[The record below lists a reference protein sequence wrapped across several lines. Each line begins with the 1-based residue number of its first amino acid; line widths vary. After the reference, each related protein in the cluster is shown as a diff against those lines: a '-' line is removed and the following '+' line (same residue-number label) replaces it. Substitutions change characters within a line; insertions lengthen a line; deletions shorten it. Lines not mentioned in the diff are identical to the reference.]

1 MKKYESYKPLSE
13 LWLSSIPTH
22 WKSRKIKYLFSERSE
37 KGYPDEPLLVASQN
51 MGVVPKHIYGNR
63 TVEAMKDLHL
73 LKLVRVGDFVISLR
87 SFQGGIEYAYYQGII
102 SPAYTI
108 MIPKDMIVPY
118 YFKYLA
124 KSRLFIELLQL
135 CVTGIRE
142 GQNIDYNK
150 LKNHQIPV
158 PPRSEQDQ
166 IVRYL
171 DWQVSKINRLILAI
185 KKEIEHL
192 QELKAFYINKAVVNG
207 VDNFGQVMN
216 SSEYKWQQVK
226 IGYKAWIRARLGWRG
241 LKATEYVD
249 DGYPFLSAFN
259 IVNDKLVWDNINFI
273 NQFRYD
279 ESPEIKLS
287 VGDILLV
294 KDGAG
299 IGKCARIDNLP
310 LGASAPNGSL
320 AVITPNEEFYYKYL
334 YYYLISNDF
343 KNATNKIITGMG
355 VPHLTQHFL
364 KNVEVPCPPLDI
376 QHNVVEY
383 LDEKCKIL
391 DLMIEH
397 KQATI
402 ETLHELLIR
411 LISDVVTGQID
422 VRGIEIPEY
431 EYVEEE
437 SDEET
442 DEMEGADEEAEEQ
455 EE

>member
-22 WKSRKIKYLFSERSE
+22 WNSRKIKYLFSERSE

-108 MIPKDMIVPY
+108 MIPKDMIVPQ

-142 GQNIDYNK
+142 GQNIDYSK

-171 DWQVSKINRLILAI
+171 DWQVSKISKLIAAKKKQIALLNEQKQVIINNAVTKGLDPAI
-185 KKEIEHL
+185 PMKDSGVLWIGKIPAHWTLIRNKNIFKEKKETVGNNSDDFTL
-192 QELKAFYINKAVVNG
+192 LSLTTRGVV
-207 VDNFGQVMN
+207 VRDT
-216 SSEYKWQQVK
+216 SESKGKFPSDFNTYKIVEE
-226 IGYKAWIRARLGWRG
+226 G
-241 LKATEYVD
+241 
-249 DGYPFLSAFN
+249 N
-259 IVNDKLVWDNINFI
+259 IVFCLFDIDETPRTVGLSSLNGMITGAYDVFQIEGIEREYITYYYLSLDDKKALKPLYTGLRKVINPSTFLRI
-273 NQFRYD
+273 F
-279 ESPEIKLS
+279 SPLPPANEQKEIVLYLNTRCSK
-287 VGDILLV
+287 
-294 KDGAG
+294 
-299 IGKCARIDNLP
+299 IDNL
-310 LGASAPNGSL
+310 
-320 AVITPNEEFYYKYL
+320 ITNINEE
-334 YYYLISNDF
+334 
-343 KNATNKIITGMG
+343 ITL
-355 VPHLTQHFL
+355 LT
-364 KNVEVPCPPLDI
+364 
-376 QHNVVEY
+376 EY
-383 LDEKCKIL
+383 R
-391 DLMIEH
+391 
-397 KQATI
+397 T
-402 ETLHELLIR
+402 R

-422 VRGIEIPEY
+422 VRDIEIPEY

-437 SDEET
+437 PNEESVDIESAKEET
-442 DEMEGADEEAEEQ
+442 EEQ